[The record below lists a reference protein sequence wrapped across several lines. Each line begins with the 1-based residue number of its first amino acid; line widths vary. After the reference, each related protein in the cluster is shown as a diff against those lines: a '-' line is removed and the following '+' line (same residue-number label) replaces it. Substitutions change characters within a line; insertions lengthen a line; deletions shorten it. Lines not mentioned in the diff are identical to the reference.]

1 MRRTHRPLAAL
12 FAVSLLATLAVV
24 LTCSLPQAAFG
35 LEVAKCTARPNADTG
50 SDVLGG
56 VDTRITWEGQ
66 CADDESLTQ
75 LALTL
80 PEGTQYSLDDARVTM
95 LTGEDLM
102 TRVDVT
108 VDAQMDGQTA
118 RFTFSEPTQPGGYFR
133 IEIYDVL
140 FPGSGG
146 DMQLAGTYTLADGSV
161 HDIEGIPAIGVV
173 NVSPAEQLSSWL
185 ESQDWVQA
193 VEFEQVLA
201 PVPRIRPFIVSSFP
215 VVYQRLPHGDRAS
228 SLVAFPL
235 RHPVRPRRSSLM
247 RMATFRAFCA
257 ASPSLYVNVV
267 RGTPLFLQIY
277 IAFFG
282 LPLAGVQSARRSRWA
297 SSCLAMNSSAYLCE
311 IFRAGIQSIPKGQF
325 EASRS
330 LGMNGAQTML
340 FVIIPQTV
348 RRVIPTMTS
357 EFILLVQGHLAACG
371 RGRHGGGHVREDHRG
386 IHGIH
391 HTLHR
396 GGLLLPG
403 HHTAA
408 RQARGHAGS
417 ASLQVATAGLHGGGK
432 RKKRSKKGAPAP
444 ALNEADAL
452 RRPDAMDGDFITPE
466 QMSSL

>member
-161 HDIEGIPAIGVV
+161 HDIEGIP
-173 NVSPAEQLSSWL
+173 
-185 ESQDWVQA
+185 
-193 VEFEQVLA
+193 
-201 PVPRIRPFIVSSFP
+201 
-215 VVYQRLPHGDRAS
+215 
-228 SLVAFPL
+228 
-235 RHPVRPRRSSLM
+235 
-247 RMATFRAFCA
+247 
-257 ASPSLYVNVV
+257 PS
-267 RGTPLFLQIY
+267 
-277 IAFFG
+277 A
-282 LPLAGVQSARRSRWA
+282 W
-297 SSCLAMNSSAYLCE
+297 
-311 IFRAGIQSIPKGQF
+311 
-325 EASRS
+325 
-330 LGMNGAQTML
+330 
-340 FVIIPQTV
+340 
-348 RRVIPTMTS
+348 
-357 EFILLVQGHLAACG
+357 
-371 RGRHGGGHVREDHRG
+371 
-386 IHGIH
+386 
-391 HTLHR
+391 
-396 GGLLLPG
+396 
-403 HHTAA
+403 
-408 RQARGHAGS
+408 
-417 ASLQVATAGLHGGGK
+417 
-432 RKKRSKKGAPAP
+432 
-444 ALNEADAL
+444 
-452 RRPDAMDGDFITPE
+452 
-466 QMSSL
+466 